1 MTELEL
7 RTSEAS
13 VSTTASIGQNCKRRC
28 FSQLQLYLPSSILA
42 TGDTP
47 DTLNP
52 IAKLR
57 SFCLRQ
63 RSVGSEICDR
73 FGRDRKG
80 LAPGGH
86 ERELGSSTKGTEAA
100 GPGLN

>member
-1 MTELEL
+1 MLADPKQL
-7 RTSEAS
+7 LGWGPQKRASRIIS
-13 VSTTASIGQNCKRRC
+13 VSTLDHI
-28 FSQLQLYLPSSILA
+28 SQEAESRVAPSAPPLQCY
-42 TGDTP
+42 TG
-47 DTLNP
+47 